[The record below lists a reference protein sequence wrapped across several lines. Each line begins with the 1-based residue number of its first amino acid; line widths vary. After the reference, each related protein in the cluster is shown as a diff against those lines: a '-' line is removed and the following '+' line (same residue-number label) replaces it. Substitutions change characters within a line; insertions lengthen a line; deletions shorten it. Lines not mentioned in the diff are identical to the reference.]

1 MKWKCFMFSVGEYVA
16 CGNKGVCKI
25 DQITTL
31 DISGV
36 DKNEKYY
43 ILKPV
48 YSAAS
53 TVYVPVALADESIRS
68 ILTTDEAKAFVK
80 SIPGIEC
87 LDIPNEKM
95 VEAEYKGCVRSN
107 DMKKM
112 VSLVKTIYE
121 RRKKRIEAGRKETAV
136 DAKYYRIASDFLFGE
151 LAISLDVPK
160 NEVEDIITKSGWDK
174 K

>member
-1 MKWKCFMFSVGEYVA
+1 MYNIGEYVA

-36 DKNEKYY
+36 DKDEKYY

-53 TVYVPVALADESIRS
+53 TVYIPVALADESMRP
-68 ILTTDEAKAFVK
+68 ILTGEQARAFVQT
-80 SIPGIEC
+80 IPDIEC
-87 LDIPNEKM
+87 LEIPNEKM
-95 VEAEYKGCVRSN
+95 VEGLYKGCVRSN
-107 DMKKM
+107 DVGKL
-112 VSLVKTIYE
+112 VSLVKTIYA
-121 RRKKRIEAGRKETAV
+121 RKKKRIEAGRKETAI
-136 DAKYYRIASDFLFGE
+136 DAKYYRIAADFLFGE

-160 NEVEDIITKSGWDK
+160 NEVEDFITKSGWSK
-174 K
+174 

>member
-1 MKWKCFMFSVGEYVA
+1 MFNIGEYVA

-36 DKNEKYY
+36 DKDEKYY

-53 TVYVPVALADESIRS
+53 TVYIPVALADESVRP
-68 ILTTDEAKAFVK
+68 ILTGEQAKDFV
-80 SIPGIEC
+80 SAIPDIEC

-95 VEAEYKGCVRSN
+95 VEGLYKGCVRSN
-107 DMKKM
+107 DMKQL

-121 RRKKRIEAGRKETAV
+121 RRQKRIAAGRKETAV
-136 DAKYYRIASDFLFGE
+136 DAKYYRIAAEFLFGE

-160 NEVEDIITKSGWDK
+160 NEVEDIITKSGWSK
-174 K
+174 

>member
-1 MKWKCFMFSVGEYVA
+1 MFSVGEYVA

-25 DQITTL
+25 DQVTTL

-36 DKNEKYY
+36 DKDEEYY

-68 ILTTDEAKAFVK
+68 ILSADEAKAFVRN
-80 SIPGIEC
+80 IPDIEC

-160 NEVEDIITKSGWDK
+160 NEVEDLITKSGWDK
-174 K
+174 HEK

>member
-1 MKWKCFMFSVGEYVA
+1 MFSVGEYVA
-16 CGNKGVCKI
+16 CGNKGVCKV
-25 DQITTL
+25 DQISTL
-31 DISGV
+31 NISGV

-53 TVYVPVALADESIRS
+53 TVYVPVSVADESVRC
-68 ILTTDEAKAFVK
+68 ILTAEEAKAFVK
-80 SIPGIEC
+80 SIPEIKSLE
-87 LDIPNEKM
+87 IPNEKLI
-95 VEAEYKGCVRSN
+95 EAEYKGCVRSN

-121 RRKKRIEAGRKETAV
+121 RRKKRLEAGRKETAI
-136 DAKYYRIASDFLFGE
+136 DAKYYRIAADFLFGE

-160 NEVEDIITKSGWDK
+160 NEVEGLITKSGWDEPN
-174 K
+174 